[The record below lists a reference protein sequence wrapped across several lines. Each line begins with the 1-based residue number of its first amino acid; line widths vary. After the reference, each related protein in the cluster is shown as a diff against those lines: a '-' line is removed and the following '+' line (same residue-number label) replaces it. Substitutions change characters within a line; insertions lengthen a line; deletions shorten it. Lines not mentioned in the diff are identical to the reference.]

1 MSLDGRALLSA
12 SEKRHARGETTISFQ
27 GATERS
33 QQRSI
38 QSVEIGF
45 QLIDVLNKAGMKLP
59 LKQLA
64 ERAMM
69 SPAKAHLYLV
79 SFMRVGLVVQDAE
92 TSHYGLGPYAIQIGN
107 SALRQVQISD
117 LGRQFLTSLCEEF
130 NLPAYLSI
138 WGRMGPFIVS
148 KVDAEL
154 STPFSIRVGHV
165 FPLLATA
172 TGRIFLTYLPSR
184 LTERIVL
191 QESESDPELGRR
203 RDEFINSVKA
213 AGIAIS
219 EGYLFRG
226 FSAVSAPVFGYGDE
240 LAGAITV
247 LGPGVRIDRRVD
259 GRLSTAVQSA
269 AREIGHRLGAAGQGT
284 QLGR

>member
-1 MSLDGRALLSA
+1 MGGKALPQASAKPRAPGRSTIR
-12 SEKRHARGETTISFQ
+12 SENA
-27 GATERS
+27 AERS

-38 QSVEIGF
+38 QSVEVGF
-45 QLIDVLNKAGMKLP
+45 QLIDVLNKSGMKLP

-64 ERAMM
+64 ERARM

-79 SFMRVGLVVQDAE
+79 SFMRVGLVVQDAD

-107 SALRQVQISD
+107 SALRQIQISD

-130 NLPAYLSI
+130 DMPAYLSI

-184 LTERIVL
+184 LTEKIVV
-191 QESESDPELGRR
+191 QEAELDPELGRR
-203 RDEFINSVKA
+203 RDEFASNVRA
-213 AGIAIS
+213 TGIAIS

-247 LGPGVRIDRRVD
+247 LGPGIRIDRRVE
-259 GRLSTAVQSA
+259 GRLSVAVQRA
-269 AREIGHRLGAAGQGT
+269 AHEIGRHLGAAEQIT
-284 QLGR
+284 QLGRR

>member
-1 MSLDGRALLSA
+1 MGGKTLLGA
-12 SEKRHARGETTISFQ
+12 SGKPQAPGGSTIRLEI
-27 GATERS
+27 AAERS
-33 QQRSI
+33 PQRSI
-38 QSVEIGF
+38 QSIEIGF

-64 ERAMM
+64 ERARM

-79 SFMRVGLVVQDAE
+79 SFMRVGLVIQDAD

-107 SALRQVQISD
+107 SALRQIQISD

-130 NLPAYLSI
+130 SMPAYLSI

-184 LTERIVL
+184 LTESIVL
-191 QESESDPELGRR
+191 QEAQLDPELGRR
-203 RDEFINSVKA
+203 RSELVNSVKA
-213 AGIAIS
+213 TGIAIS

-247 LGPGVRIDRRVD
+247 LGPGGSIDRRIEGSLPV
-259 GRLSTAVQSA
+259 AVQSA
-269 AREIGHRLGAAGQGT
+269 AHDISRRLGAADQRT

>member
-1 MSLDGRALLSA
+1 MGGRALLDA
-12 SEKRHARGETTISFQ
+12 SEKAQAVVRSTTRLR
-27 GATERS
+27 AERS

-38 QSVEIGF
+38 QSIEIGF

-64 ERAMM
+64 ERARM

-79 SFMRVGLVVQDAE
+79 SFMRVGLVVQDAD

-107 SALRQVQISD
+107 SALRQIHISD
-117 LGRQFLTSLCEEF
+117 VGRPFLTSLCEEF
-130 NLPAYLSI
+130 DMPAYLSI

-165 FPLLATA
+165 FPILATA

-191 QESESDPELGRR
+191 QEARLDPELGRR
-203 RDEFINSVKA
+203 RDDFISHVKA
-213 AGIAIS
+213 TGIAIS

-226 FSAVSAPVFGYGDE
+226 FSAVSAPVFCNGDE

-247 LGPGVRIDRRVD
+247 LGPGVRIDRRVE
-259 GRLSTAVQSA
+259 GRISVAVQMA
-269 AREIGHRLGAAGQGT
+269 AHEISRCLGTDDQRT

>member
-1 MSLDGRALLSA
+1 MLVA
-12 SEKRHARGETTISFQ
+12 SDKPHAPGESTISLQ
-27 GATERS
+27 GVAERS

-38 QSVEIGF
+38 QSIEIGF
-45 QLIDVLNKAGMKLP
+45 QLIEVLNKAGMKLP

-64 ERAMM
+64 ERASMP
-69 SPAKAHLYLV
+69 PAKAHLYLV
-79 SFMRVGLVVQDAE
+79 SFMRVGLVVQDAD

-107 SALRQVQISD
+107 SALRQIQISD
-117 LGRQFLTSLCEEF
+117 LARQFLTSLCEEF
-130 NLPAYLSI
+130 DMPAYLSI

-172 TGRIFLTYLPSR
+172 TGRIFLAYLPSQ
-184 LTERIVL
+184 LTDRIVL
-191 QESESDPELGRR
+191 QEAELDPELGRR
-203 RDEFINSVKA
+203 RDEFVKSVKA

-247 LGPGVRIDRRVD
+247 LGPGVRIDRSVD
-259 GRLSTAVQSA
+259 GRLSVAVQSA
-269 AREIGHRLGAAGQGT
+269 AHEIGRRLGAADQRT
-284 QLGR
+284 QSGR